1 MRRAWRYVLFTVLA
15 LSVLSAAGVAV
26 FVAQTIA
33 AAPDLSEI
41 NWATSTVIYDRE
53 GNEVYRL
60 HGGENRI
67 PVRLSQ
73 IPEHVRNAFIAVEDP
88 RFRSHF
94 GVDPRGL
101 ARAAWRTGLY
111 LLGLPGGRVEGGST
125 ISQQLARSG
134 WLTQEVTLRRKLQ
147 EAWIAIQL
155 ERKFSK
161 DQILEMYL
169 NQIYFGQG
177 AYGIQAAAET
187 FFGKDVSELNI
198 AEAAQLAGMVNGPSI
213 YDPYVDMEASL
224 ARRAVVL
231 DAMLREGVIT
241 EAQHEEA
248 MAFRPTLANTFEG
261 EADRQ
266 EGNDFIDYVISI
278 LTDAQP
284 GLAERYGIRLEDPQ
298 SVARAGLRVYTTLDP
313 RLQALAEQAIVEQ
326 MAAADEAYGI
336 PAEGPRPEAAAVVMN
351 PRTGEVLALVGGRTR
366 EGMLEFNRATDAL
379 RQPGSAIKPI
389 VAYLPALEAGLSPA
403 TILDDAPVRLSNDGT
418 TVWPQNFDF
427 RYHGLK
433 PARWGVEQSVNPMA
447 VRAMQFGGGPWEG
460 ADLARRMGLTT
471 ILPEDENLALA
482 LGGIEKGVT
491 VLDLTAAFGVIANMG
506 VKVDPVVI
514 TRIVDRTGEV
524 LFEARPREEQ
534 VVRPGAAYLMIDMMK
549 GVIRRG
555 TAYAFTGGFRG
566 WPAAG
571 KTGTTEENRDAWF
584 IGFTPELVT
593 GVWTGYDNPDNH
605 LPWTGAY
612 VPVQIWN
619 RIMTQAVTEPPED
632 WPRPADVVTVTVCRL
647 TGMLPDDNCPPDQV
661 VPELFLAGHEPAT
674 SGNLLVKA
682 KAVQVTVPA
691 KDGRPAYTQWQLWQ
705 PGCAGT
711 PVERLFIRRPEP
723 LVRHPTDP
731 WNPRYIPADAADEL
745 PTVTCE
751 PSQQRQPRTFW
762 NWLTPLGEWLSP
774 SDWPEG
780 DEAGGPAGEEPSDA
794 GEDPGAGAVP
804 PAGETPGRDEAR
816 DGDGVRDDDEA
827 GDGDEVRDDGGTPDD
842 GEARDGDPGP
852 GSVEALAPEPGGVLH
867 IYDARDGAERW
878 AGD

>member
-1 MRRAWRYVLFTVLA
+1 MRRRWRYVLFTLLA
-15 LSVLSAAGVAV
+15 LFVIAGAGIAV
-26 FVAQTIA
+26 FVVQAIA
-33 AAPDLSEI
+33 GAPELSQI
-41 NWATSTVIYDRE
+41 NWATSTVIYDRD
-53 GNEVYRL
+53 GNEVFLL
-60 HGGENRI
+60 HSGENRT
-67 PVRLSQ
+67 PVRISQ
-73 IPEHVRNAFIAVEDP
+73 IPEHVQKAFIAVEDP

-94 GVDPRGL
+94 GIDLRGL

-111 LLGLPGGRVEGGST
+111 LLNLPGGRVEGGST

-177 AYGIQAAAET
+177 AYGIQAAART
-187 FFGKDVSELNI
+187 FFGKDVGDLNI

-213 YDPYVDMEASL
+213 YDPYLDMESSL
-224 ARRAVVL
+224 ARREVVL
-231 DAMLREGVIT
+231 EAMLREGVIT
-241 EAQHEEA
+241 QAEYEEA
-248 MAFRPTLANTFEG
+248 MAFRPTLVNTFT
-261 EADRQ
+261 ADERPR

-284 GLAERYGIRLEDPQ
+284 GLAERYGIRLRDPQ
-298 SVARAGLRVYTTLDP
+298 SVARAGLKVYTTLDSK
-313 RLQALAEQAIVEQ
+313 LQTLVEQAVVEQ

-336 PAEGPRPEAAAVVMN
+336 AAEGPRPEAAAVVMN

-389 VAYLPALEAGLSPA
+389 VAYLPAVEAGLSPA

-418 TVWPQNFDF
+418 TVWPQNYDF
-427 RYHGLK
+427 RYQGLK

-447 VRAMQFGGGPWEG
+447 VRAMQLGGGPWEG
-460 ADLARRMGLTT
+460 AALARKLGLTT

-482 LGGIEKGVT
+482 LGGIQKGVT
-491 VLDLTAAFGVIANMG
+491 VLDLTAAFGAIANMG

-514 TRIVDRTGEV
+514 TKIVDPTGEV
-524 LFEARPREEQ
+524 LFEARPRQER
-534 VVRPGAAYLMIDMMK
+534 VVSPGAAYLMIDMMK
-549 GVIRRG
+549 DVVRRG

-584 IGFTPELVT
+584 IGFTPDLVT
-593 GVWTGYDNPDNH
+593 AVWNGYDDPDNH

-632 WPRPADVVTVTVCRL
+632 WPRPAEVVDVTVCRL
-647 TGMLPDDNCPPDQV
+647 TGMLPDANCPPDQV
-661 VPELFLAGHEPAT
+661 VQELFLAGHEPRGP
-674 SGNLLVKA
+674 GNLLVKA

-691 KDGRPAYTQWQLWQ
+691 QDGRPAYTQWQLWQ
-705 PGCAGT
+705 PACSGK

-723 LVRHPTDP
+723 LVRHPTEP
-731 WNPRYIPADAADEL
+731 WNPRYLPSDWADEL
-745 PTVTCE
+745 PTVTCQ
-751 PSQQRQPRTFW
+751 PSQPRTLW
-762 NWLTPLGEWLSP
+762 NWLTLPG
-774 SDWPEG
+774 DWW
-780 DEAGGPAGEEPSDA
+780 GP
-794 GEDPGAGAVP
+794 
-804 PAGETPGRDEAR
+804 R
-816 DGDGVRDDDEA
+816 DGDDRPDVD
-827 GDGDEVRDDGGTPDD
+827 GTPDVD
-842 GEARDGDPGP
+842 A
-852 GSVEALAPEPGGVLH
+852 VEEPL
-867 IYDARDGAERW
+867 W
-878 AGD
+878 